1 MYFICTKLFFF
12 FSYYRKYER
21 SKVVIEGFKKNEEV
35 LRASLAEYEA
45 TIRKQEQKY
54 DMLKSHA
61 MAQLERCVISF
72 SNCVI
77 SGQKCIDCCYWHN

>member
-1 MYFICTKLFFF
+1 MSCILSRLIF
-12 FSYYRKYER
+12 FSYRKYER
-21 SKVVIEGFKKNEEV
+21 SKAVIEDFKKNEEV

-72 SNCVI
+72 SDCVI
-77 SGQKCIDCCYWHN
+77 SFPEVY

>member
-1 MYFICTKLFFF
+1 MSCILSELFSPSPF
-12 FSYYRKYER
+12 YYRKYEK
-21 SKVVIEGFKKNEEV
+21 SKVVIEGFRKNEEV

-61 MAQLERCVISF
+61 MAQLERYVITF
-72 SNCVI
+72 SNCHQWSEV
-77 SGQKCIDCCYWHN
+77 Y